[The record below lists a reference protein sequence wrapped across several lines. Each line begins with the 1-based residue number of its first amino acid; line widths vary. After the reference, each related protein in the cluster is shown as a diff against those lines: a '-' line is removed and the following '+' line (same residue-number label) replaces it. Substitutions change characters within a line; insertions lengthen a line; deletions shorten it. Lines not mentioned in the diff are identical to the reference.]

1 VTLVSAAPAGRSA
14 ALLGVTLML
23 AGMLLFALNDVMGKW
38 LVATYTVGQVLLLRS
53 AAALAVL
60 GPALAKRPMREVI
73 APRRFGL
80 HVLRVA
86 VSTLEVA
93 LFYWAV
99 IYLPLADAMTYWLA
113 GPIYVALLSA
123 SLLKE
128 HVSPARW
135 ALVGL
140 GFVGVVV
147 ALQPTSASFGL
158 PALLCVVGSLAYAV
172 MVLLARVL
180 RETPDVTLV
189 AWQNAGA
196 LAAGLVLAPIGW
208 VAPSLADAALLA
220 LLGVVAM
227 GAHLLVTRALKLAP
241 ASIVAPYQYTLIV
254 WAALFGFIAFGDVP
268 GSAILVG
275 AAIITT
281 AGLGLMVLDARP
293 AEPEPERPCKARGGR
308 VPSARLDAD
317 GAPQETERA

>member
-1 VTLVSAAPAGRSA
+1 VSLALASPAGRSA
-14 ALLGVTLML
+14 TLLGVALML

-60 GPALAKRPMREVI
+60 APALAKLPRREVI

-99 IYLPLADAMTYWLA
+99 MYLPLADAMTYWLA
-113 GPIYVALLSA
+113 GPVYVALLSA
-123 SLLKE
+123 FLLKE
-128 HVSPARW
+128 RVSAARW
-135 ALVGL
+135 ALVAL
-140 GFVGVVV
+140 GFAGVVI

-158 PALLCVVGSLAYAV
+158 PALLCIAGSVAYAV

-180 RETPDVTLV
+180 REAPDVTLV

-196 LAAGLVLAPIGW
+196 LLAGLMLAPIGW
-208 VAPSLADAALLA
+208 VPPSLADAALLA

-241 ASIVAPYQYTLIV
+241 ASVVAPYQYTLIV

-268 GSAILVG
+268 GATIIAG
-275 AAIITT
+275 AAVITA
-281 AGLGLMVLDARP
+281 AGLGLMLLDA
-293 AEPEPERPCKARGGR
+293 GR
-308 VPSARLDAD
+308 MP
-317 GAPQETERA
+317 